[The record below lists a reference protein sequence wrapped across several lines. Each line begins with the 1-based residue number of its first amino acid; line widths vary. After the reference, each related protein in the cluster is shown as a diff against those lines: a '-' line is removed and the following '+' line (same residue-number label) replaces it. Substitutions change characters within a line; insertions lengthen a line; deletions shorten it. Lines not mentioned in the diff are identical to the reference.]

1 VSDDEVVF
9 DTTNVPVQ
17 IPRGHGE
24 AYTKTAPVWLCDDC
38 ATYRQTTHRSLY
50 WIVGV
55 VLTLGAVIAIFEAL
69 L

>member
-9 DTTNVPVQ
+9 DTTNVP
-17 IPRGHGE
+17 RGSGGRW
-24 AYTKTAPVWLCDDC
+24 AYTDTAPVWFCDDC
-38 ATYRQTTHRSLY
+38 AAYRQTTYRLLY